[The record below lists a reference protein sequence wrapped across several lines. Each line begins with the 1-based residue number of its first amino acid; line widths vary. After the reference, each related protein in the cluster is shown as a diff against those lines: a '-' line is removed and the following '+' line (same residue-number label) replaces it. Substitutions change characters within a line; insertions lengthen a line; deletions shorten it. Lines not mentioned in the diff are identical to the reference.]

1 MQFSFSNEL
10 TKNILFW
17 IQDKKWLLVITTL
30 GFLMYNLPY
39 PDSISPA
46 GYRTFILA
54 IIVILLIITAVS
66 YTHLRAHE
74 T

>member
-10 TKNILFW
+10 TRNILFW

-46 GYRTFILA
+46 GYRTLILA
-54 IIVILLIITAVS
+54 IIVILLIFS
-66 YTHLRAHE
+66 L
-74 T
+74 